1 MKVKNDDCL
10 VFFGDS
16 ITEWG
21 RDRENPTSLG
31 TGYVKYVSNY
41 LLDVYPTIKLYNRG
55 IGGNHIQDL
64 NERIHDCLDLEPSV
78 VILLIGIN
86 DVWHGVGLQEFGSDD
101 EQERFEREYV
111 RLLTSLKN
119 AGIERVL
126 LIEPFVLDD
135 PVDRLSWREDLNKKI
150 RVVRN
155 MAKRFQFEFV
165 PLDGLINEKA
175 IKCGAKMLTGKDG
188 VHPTPVGAAF
198 IAKEIIA
205 RLEMEVDDEK
215 ARCS

>member
-64 NERIHDCLDLEPSV
+64 NERIHDCLDLEASV

-150 RVVRN
+150 QVVRN

>member
-64 NERIHDCLDLEPSV
+64 NECIHDCLDLEPSV

-150 RVVRN
+150 QVVRN

>member
-1 MKVKNDDCL
+1 M
-10 VFFGDS
+10 
-16 ITEWG
+16 
-21 RDRENPTSLG
+21 
-31 TGYVKYVSNY
+31 
-41 LLDVYPTIKLYNRG
+41 
-55 IGGNHIQDL
+55 
-64 NERIHDCLDLEPSV
+64 
-78 VILLIGIN
+78 
-86 DVWHGVGLQEFGSDD
+86 
-101 EQERFEREYV
+101 

-175 IKCGAKMLTGKDG
+175 IKCGAKMLTGEDG
-188 VHPTPVGAAF
+188 VHPTPIGATF
-198 IAKEIIA
+198 IADQIIA
-205 RLEMEVDDEK
+205 RLERENDEK

>member
-64 NERIHDCLDLEPSV
+64 NELIHDCLDLEPSV

-150 RVVRN
+150 QVVRN

>member
-1 MKVKNDDCL
+1 M
-10 VFFGDS
+10 
-16 ITEWG
+16 
-21 RDRENPTSLG
+21 
-31 TGYVKYVSNY
+31 
-41 LLDVYPTIKLYNRG
+41 
-55 IGGNHIQDL
+55 
-64 NERIHDCLDLEPSV
+64 
-78 VILLIGIN
+78 
-86 DVWHGVGLQEFGSDD
+86 
-101 EQERFEREYV
+101 
-111 RLLTSLKN
+111 
-119 AGIERVL
+119 
-126 LIEPFVLDD
+126 
-135 PVDRLSWREDLNKKI
+135 NKKI
-150 RVVRN
+150 QVVRN